1 MLNVINKLSLF
12 ILGFIF
18 ASILFLSTDFI
29 SSVSAERQPLM
40 YGALENLNQAEWK
53 LENAS
58 PDKGGHRVKAL
69 DLVRAAKV
77 QVKKGIKFDNRY

>member
-1 MLNVINKLSLF
+1 MLNFVNKLSLF
-12 ILGFIF
+12 VLGFVF
-18 ASILFLSTDFI
+18 ATFLFLSTDV
-29 SSVSAERQPLM
+29 VSTVNAERQPLM